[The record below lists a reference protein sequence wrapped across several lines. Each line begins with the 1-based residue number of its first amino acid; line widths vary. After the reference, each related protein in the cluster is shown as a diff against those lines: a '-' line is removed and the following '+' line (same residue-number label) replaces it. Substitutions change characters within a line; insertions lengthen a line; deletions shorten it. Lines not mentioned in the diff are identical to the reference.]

1 VRHTEQELLNV
12 IDALYEG
19 MLDERR
25 WNAALVRLTDSI
37 SGSATI
43 LFSSNPA
50 TGEVFRS
57 DIARLDPSVMNGY
70 MNTWIYDDPRHAAG
84 LTCPVGEPQVDGM
97 LMDVRQFKRS
107 AIFNDFFRPS
117 DVPFHAA
124 AWLERRATRG
134 VALCVLGGWRRG
146 SFGEEERCRMT
157 VLIPHVRRVVEMK
170 DRLARDRVHAGGL
183 LEVMDRLPYGVL
195 LLGAHLEILEASA
208 PARRLLASRSI
219 LHADEGHLGF
229 LRSSDQ
235 RAFAERLSEDPVRA
249 ARHDAIVFSRGPL
262 RSPLSLLV
270 LPLKSSQEPWLRPA
284 ARWLVIFLDPE
295 NAPLLNEH
303 ALQRAFRITA
313 AEAALAGKLASGL
326 TVTQAAA
333 ELEISRNTARSQLK
347 SVFAKIGVHT
357 QAQLVQHILSGPASL
372 GV

>member
-1 VRHTEQELLNV
+1 
-12 IDALYEG
+12 
-19 MLDERR
+19 
-25 WNAALVRLTDSI
+25 
-37 SGSATI
+37 
-43 LFSSNPA
+43 
-50 TGEVFRS
+50 
-57 DIARLDPSVMNGY
+57 
-70 MNTWIYDDPRHAAG
+70 
-84 LTCPVGEPQVDGM
+84 
-97 LMDVRQFKRS
+97 
-107 AIFNDFFRPS
+107 
-117 DVPFHAA
+117 
-124 AWLERRATRG
+124 
-134 VALCVLGGWRRG
+134 
-146 SFGEEERCRMT
+146 
-157 VLIPHVRRVVEMK
+157 
-170 DRLARDRVHAGGL
+170 
-183 LEVMDRLPYGVL
+183 LPYGVL
-195 LLGAHLEILEASA
+195 LLGARLEILEASA

-357 QAQLVQHILSGPASL
+357 QAQLVQRILSGPASL